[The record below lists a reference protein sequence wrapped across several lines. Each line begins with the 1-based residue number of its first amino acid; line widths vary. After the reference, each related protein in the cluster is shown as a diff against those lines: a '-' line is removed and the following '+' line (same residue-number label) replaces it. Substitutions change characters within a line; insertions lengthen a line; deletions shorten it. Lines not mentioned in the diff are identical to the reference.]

1 MEPVLEN
8 GERIDCI
15 GFGDLRLIQKPE
27 DFCYG
32 VDAVLLSH
40 FAATHGEQ
48 ENNKRIKAMRAID
61 LGTGTGIVPLILSHK
76 TDLKEIFG
84 LEIQKESFLLALKNS
99 RINGLEDR
107 IKILQGDV
115 SETEKVINADL
126 IGTFDIV
133 TANPPYIMNNSA
145 IKNENMAKRL
155 ARHETSGLVDD
166 FIGAAAR
173 LLKSKGDFYM
183 VHRPSRLI
191 DICVSCRAN
200 KLEPKGIRFVS
211 SRQGEIPNI
220 LLLHCVKHGNP
231 ELKFMKNLNIYE
243 GTEYSKEIKEIYE
256 R

>member
-1 MEPVLEN
+1 MEPELEK
-8 GERIDCI
+8 GERIDSI

-32 VDAVLLSH
+32 VDAVLLAH
-40 FAATHGEQ
+40 FAATNGEQ
-48 ENNKRIKAMRAID
+48 ENSRRMKSMRAID

-76 TDLKEIFG
+76 TDLSKIFG
-84 LEIQKESFLLALKNS
+84 LEIQKESFLRALKNN

-107 IKILQGDV
+107 IEILNGDV
-115 SETEKVINADL
+115 SEIEKVISTDL
-126 IGTFDIV
+126 IGNFDIV

-145 IKNENMAKRL
+145 IKNENRAKML
-155 ARHETSGLVDD
+155 ARHETSGLMDD
-166 FIGAAAR
+166 FISAASL
-173 LLKSKGDFYM
+173 LLKPKGDFYM

-220 LLLHCVKHGNP
+220 LLLHCVKHGKP
-231 ELKFMKNLNIYE
+231 ELKFMKNLNIYV
-243 GTEYSKEIKEIYE
+243 GSEYSQEINEIYE

>member
-1 MEPVLEN
+1 METKLED

-40 FAATHGEQ
+40 FAATEGEQ
-48 ENNKRIKAMRAID
+48 ETSKRVKAMRAMD
-61 LGTGTGIVPLILSHK
+61 LGTGTGIVPLILGHK
-76 TDLKEIFG
+76 TEITEIFG
-84 LEIQKESFLLALKNS
+84 LEIQEESFIRALKNMG
-99 RINGLEDR
+99 INGLEDR
-107 IKILQGDV
+107 ITILHGDV
-115 SETEKVINADL
+115 SHIENVISSDL
-126 IGTFDIV
+126 IGTFDMV
-133 TANPPYIMNNSA
+133 TANPPYILHNSA
-145 IKNENMAKRL
+145 IKNENRAKMI
-155 ARHETSGLVDD
+155 ARHETSGLIDD
-166 FIGAAAR
+166 FIKAASL
-173 LLKSKGDFYM
+173 LLKPKGSFYM

-200 KLEPKGIRFVS
+200 KLEPKGIRLVS

-220 LLLHCVKHGNP
+220 LLLHCVKQGNP

-243 GTEYSKEIKEIYE
+243 GTEYSKEIKDIYE

>member
-8 GERIDCI
+8 CERIDCI

-32 VDAVLLSH
+32 VDAVLLAH

-48 ENNKRIKAMRAID
+48 KNPKRVKSMRAID

-76 TDLKEIFG
+76 TDLEEIYG
-84 LEIQKESFLLALKNS
+84 LEIQKESFLLALKN
-99 RINGLEDR
+99 IEMNGLEDR

-115 SETEKVINADL
+115 SEIENFIKTDL
-126 IGTFDIV
+126 IGTFDMV
-133 TANPPYIMNNSA
+133 TANPPYILNNSA
-145 IKNENMAKRL
+145 IKNKNNAKML
-155 ARHETSGLVDD
+155 ARHETTGLIDD
-166 FIGAAAR
+166 FISAASR
-173 LLKSKGDFYM
+173 LLKPKGDFYM

-191 DICVSCRAN
+191 DISVSCRMN

-220 LLLHCVKHGNP
+220 LLIHCVKYGNP

-243 GTEYSKEIKEIYE
+243 GTEYSEEIKEIYE
-256 R
+256 K